1 MSAIIKRVI
10 ALAAGMT
17 LVGAV
22 SASAQPRGVVVV
34 PRATIV
40 RPFVSD
46 PFWGPWYGFGYP
58 YYAYPYA
65 VRPDTDIKTHV
76 TPKDAEV
83 YVDGFYAGRAKDFD
97 GIFKELH
104 VAPGGHAVTLYLDGY
119 RTTTQEVYVSP
130 DSTFKLNA
138 TMEALPAGE
147 KSAPVPVPA
156 RPSPRP
162 RA

>member
-1 MSAIIKRVI
+1 MSAITKQVI

-40 RPFVSD
+40 RPFVHD
-46 PFWGPWYGFGYP
+46 PLWGPWYGYGYPYYGYP
-58 YYAYPYA
+58 YYA
-65 VRPDTDIKTHV
+65 RPDTDIKTHV
-76 TPKDAEV
+76 TPKNAEV
-83 YVDGFYAGRAKDFD
+83 YVDGFYAGRAQDFD
-97 GIFKELH
+97 GVFKKLD
-104 VAPGGHAVTLYLDGY
+104 VAPGGHAITLYLDGY

-147 KSAPVPVPA
+147 KSAPVPQVT
-156 RPSPRP
+156 RPQTR
-162 RA
+162 RG